1 MAKKTWMGR
10 AAGVLLPVSS
20 LPSKYGIG
28 TFGQAAREWVDF
40 LSRAKQRYWQVL
52 PLGPTGVGESPYA
65 SYSAFAGNPLFI
77 DLGELVEQGL
87 LKKDRCKRAFWGEDA
102 ALVDYDAVRAGR
114 EKLLR
119 RAFENFTDEKALG
132 RFRRENA
139 FWVED
144 YALYMALKSRF
155 DGAPWTQWPQEL
167 RLRQP
172 QALKRWAQ
180 LCQQDVAYHVFTQYW
195 FFRQWGA
202 LKAYANGKA
211 VKIIG
216 DAPIYVA
223 LDSADVWAH
232 PELFQLDEDNLPT
245 EVSGCP
251 PDAFSADGQLW
262 GNPLYRWDV
271 MREDGY
277 AWWMERVKANLS
289 MYDVL
294 RIDHFRGLESYYAIP
309 YGEETAKNGR
319 WRKGPGMD
327 FVKAI
332 AKAVEEPAIIAEDLG
347 LLTPAV
353 HRLLKSS
360 GYPGMKVL
368 QFAFSAGEEST
379 YLPHNLPTH
388 CVVYT
393 GTHDND
399 TTRGWLSSAGEE
411 DLRLALDYLGLEDAA
426 GGTWAFIRAALS
438 SVADLAIVPFQDYLD
453 LGSEARINTPST
465 VGGRNWRW
473 RMAKDCATKK
483 LAKKMA
489 RLATIYGRARDLGGT
504 THADA

>member
-28 TFGQAAREWVDF
+28 NFGQAAREWVDF
-40 LSRAKQRYWQVL
+40 LVQAEQRYWQVL
-52 PLGPTGVGESPYA
+52 PLGPTSFGDSPYQ
-65 SYSAFAGNPLFI
+65 SYSAFAGEPLYI
-77 DLGELVEQGL
+77 DLDQLAEAGL
-87 LKKDRCKRAFWGEDA
+87 LKKGACKRVEWGEDPSH
-102 ALVDYDAVRAGR
+102 VDYDVVRTGR
-114 EKLLR
+114 KKLLR
-119 RAFENFTDEKALG
+119 KAFKNFEDKKALEA
-132 RFRRENA
+132 FRQENA
-139 FWVED
+139 EWVED
-144 YALYMALKSRF
+144 YALYMALKDKNKGR
-155 DGAPWTQWPQEL
+155 PWTEWKKGL
-167 RLRQP
+167 RLRDP
-172 QALKRWAQ
+172 AALEECREKYKE
-180 LCQQDVAYHVFTQYW
+180 DVDYYVFTQYL
-195 FFRQWGA
+195 FFQQWGA
-202 LKAYANGKA
+202 LKEYANQRG

-223 LDSADVWAH
+223 MDSADVWAQ
-232 PELFQLDEDNLPT
+232 PGLFQLDEKNVPT